1 MHLAVILAL
10 HVCELLVLGVLQGQL
25 LVAILLD
32 VVGQHVL
39 ALGLFFQG
47 LGKGLVDVDVGDVA
61 VLEDDAEVLKFLI
74 QILDH
79 LARHLT
85 LKIEDLTQPDA
96 VDECT
101 DAFIDFGIEKLVK
114 AAGSQAV
121 YEVLD
126 LDLLTRHAEREIEID
141 VDVGIVLGRAVM
153 NLWTL

>member
-10 HVCELLVLGVLQGQL
+10 HVCQLLVLGVLQGQL

-32 VVGQHVL
+32 VVRQHVL
-39 ALGLFFQG
+39 ALGLFFEG

-61 VLEDDAEVLKFLI
+61 VLEDDTEVLKFLV

-85 LKIEDLTQPDA
+85 LKIEDLTQPDP

-114 AAGSQAV
+114 ATGSKAV
-121 YEVLD
+121 NEVLD
-126 LDLLTRHAEREIEID
+126 LDFLTRHAEREIEID
-141 VDVGIVLGRAVM
+141 VNVGIVLGRAVM

>member
-10 HVCELLVLGVLQGQL
+10 HVCQLLVLGVLQGQL

-32 VVGQHVL
+32 VVRQHVL
-39 ALGLFFQG
+39 ALGLFFEG

-61 VLEDDAEVLKFLI
+61 VLEDDTEVLKFLV

-85 LKIEDLTQPDA
+85 LKIEDLTQPDP

-114 AAGSQAV
+114 ATGSKAV
-121 YEVLD
+121 NEVLD
-126 LDLLTRHAEREIEID
+126 LDFLTRHAEREIEID
-141 VDVGIVLGRAVM
+141 VDVGIVLSRAVM
-153 NLWTL
+153 NL